1 MKAKAIIFDLNG
13 TMINDFDSHCY
24 ACSHLAK
31 DYFNKEI
38 SPKELKSNIIGKTN
52 EMVIKSLAD
61 KPLSQEEINY
71 YINIK
76 EQLYLGHIQHNNNLK
91 LRDGTKLLLSY
102 LKLKNIPYTIV
113 ATSSKE
119 VVEKIL
125 NQLELQEYISIDNVI
140 YDNSN
145 YQNKKCMYEEA
156 SNKLNHDIK
165 DIIVLEDSIP
175 GIQAA
180 IDSGCNRIVA
190 LYHKALHQYYGNYH
204 EVRMVTTSFI
214 DLIFQLEAKDVF

>member
-76 EQLYLGHIQHNNNLK
+76 EQLYLDHLQHNNNLK

-125 NQLELQEYISIDNVI
+125 NQFELQEYISIDNVI

-156 SNKLNHDIK
+156 SNKLNYDLK